1 MKVTVV
7 ECAAFGPIED
17 LRVVE
22 RDPQPLGPGQ
32 VRLAVSA
39 SGVNFVDG
47 LLVEG
52 RYQIKPPLP
61 FVPGGEIV
69 GRITEL
75 SDGVERSSPSVIQYS
90 SNLGFGGFAS
100 EVACRRRLVA
110 IRESLTDGQAATF
123 MQSYMTG
130 LVRAAATSPTRRHGD
145 TMLVLGAGSGV
156 GLAAVDIGAA
166 LGLRVIAAASTPEK
180 RALAESRG
188 AHDDHRQLDARRRRH
203 QGRRQSVCCHLRRPC
218 RSRRLD
224 LIYDPVGGEV
234 GRGRAAALGE
244 DGQYIVIGFVAGI
257 PQAAANQVLL
267 RNRRVD
273 RCRLGRMGGTYTRT
287 TPIGRCSPRSSS
299 GSVRAICDPV
309 EPVSYPLHDA
319 ARACVTWPTARWPA
333 RSRSFAE
340 YLNAVTNRWWRS
352 RSDLADCPP
361 TWWS

>member
-1 MKVTVV
+1 MVTVV

-22 RDPQPLGPGQ
+22 REPQPLQPGQ

-39 SGVNFVDG
+39 AGVNFVDG

-69 GRITEL
+69 GRVTEL
-75 SDGVERSSPSVIQYS
+75 GDGVDGIAVGDRMFASI
-90 SNLGFGGFAS
+90 GFGGFAS
-100 EVACRRRLVA
+100 EVVVSLRQLVA
-110 IRESLTDGQAATF
+110 IPESLTDGQAATF

-130 LVRAAATSPTRRHGD
+130 WYALRVRARASAGD

-156 GLAAVDIGAA
+156 GLAAVDIGSA

-188 AHDDHRQLDARRRRH
+188 AMATIDNSTLDAAAIKDAAKAFAATFDDRADR
-203 QGRRQSVCCHLRRPC
+203 GGV
-218 RSRRLD
+218 D
-224 LIYDPVGGEV
+224 LVYDPVGGEV
-234 GRGRAAALGE
+234 GEVALRALGE

-257 PQAAANQVLL
+257 PELAANQVLL
-267 RNRRVD
+267 RNRRVTGVD
-273 RCRLGRMGGTYTRT
+273 WGAWVGRH
-287 TPIGRCSPRSSS
+287 PDEN
-299 GSVRAICDPV
+299 RALLAEVVERIAADDLAPV

-319 ARACVTWPTARWPA
+319 ARALR
-333 RSRSFAE
+333 
-340 YLNAVTNRWWRS
+340 
-352 RSDLADCPP
+352 DLAERKVAGKVALVPS
-361 TWWS
+361 T